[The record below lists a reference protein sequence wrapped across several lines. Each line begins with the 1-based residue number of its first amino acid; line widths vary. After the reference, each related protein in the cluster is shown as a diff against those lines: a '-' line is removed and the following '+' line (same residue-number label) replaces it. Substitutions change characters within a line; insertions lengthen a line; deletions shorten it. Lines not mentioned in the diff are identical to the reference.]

1 MAQTI
6 GLLKKENKKETLT
19 IISLLT
25 KLTIDYNG
33 NINLVYNT
41 LNKLK
46 EKYKDYNNFIN
57 NYFEKTNYLYLF
69 LEK

>member
-25 KLTIDYNG
+25 F
-33 NINLVYNT
+33 
-41 LNKLK
+41 LNFVQNKR
-46 EKYKDYNNFIN
+46 N
-57 NYFEKTNYLYLF
+57 
-69 LEK
+69 